1 MQPRHIGGFIMG
13 VSLKEDIPNVALS
26 ESDQNILN
34 IGKPYLALREQLEKD
49 LAKTGFDPRSSPPCK
64 EPVIV
69 GSLSDKTERDLRDLY
84 DVFLSFYDY
93 LTDEITRC
101 EIYLGTTKERANTVF
116 AAISLKILEDGQY
129 STVDARK
136 HAASIH
142 PAYLI
147 ARKDYLYFS
156 QLHSA
161 LEERRRKMS
170 KSMERIHRE
179 ISFRMQDTR
188 PPSFTFKRNETSF
201 SQEEPKR
208 EAQMKNIFKPIFDE
222 E

>member
-1 MQPRHIGGFIMG
+1 MG
-13 VSLKEDIPNVALS
+13 VPLEKDDLS
-26 ESDQNILN
+26 VNLSDSEQKILN
-34 IGKPYLALREQLEKD
+34 IGEPYIALREQLKKD
-49 LAKTGFDPRSSPPCK
+49 LERTGFNPKVSPPCK
-64 EPVIV
+64 EPTIV
-69 GSLSDKTERDLRDLY
+69 GSLSDSTERELRDLY

-116 AAISLKILEDGQY
+116 SAISLEVLSNELYKNAE
-129 STVDARK
+129 SRK
-136 HAASIH
+136 HAASVH

-179 ISFRMQDTR
+179 ISFRIQDVR
-188 PPSFTFKRNETSF
+188 PSTFTFEKEKSTR
-201 SQEEPKR
+201 QHKVHI
-208 EAQMKNIFKPIFDE
+208 KNMFKPIADE
-222 E
+222 PE